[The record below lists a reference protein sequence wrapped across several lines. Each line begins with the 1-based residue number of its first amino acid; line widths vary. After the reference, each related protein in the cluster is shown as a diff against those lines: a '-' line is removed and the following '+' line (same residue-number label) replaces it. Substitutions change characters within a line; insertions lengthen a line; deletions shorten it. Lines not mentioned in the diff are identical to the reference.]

1 MKIKEKILLPLIMII
16 SMIKPSIA
24 GPYVEEGHIDL
35 VTMNMSTYYC
45 TLRINGQLGNWYCNN
60 IAGKAMFDL
69 AKIAHILNKPAK
81 VTFMSGFVESKDIL
95 DITLE

>member
-24 GPYVEEGHIDL
+24 GPYSEEGHITL
-35 VTMNMSTYYC
+35 VEMDMSTYYC
-45 TLRINGQLGNWYCNN
+45 TLRINNQLGNWYCNS

-81 VTFMSGFVESKDIL
+81 VTFMSGYVESKDVL
-95 DITLE
+95 SITLE